1 VAAYRAAVFDMDGL
15 LVDTEVLWHQAELE
29 ILVPLGA
36 EIDAHASRATKGMF
50 VREVVEHYHRL
61 AGWSTPSVDEV
72 VELVLTRVGDL
83 VEERGRLLPGAI
95 DALSLCASLGPVA
108 LASSTPYALIR
119 RTLAHFGISERFA
132 VVHSAQ
138 DEPMG
143 KPHPGVFSTTARR
156 LGVEPH
162 ACVAFEDSPAGVRSA
177 TAASMDCIAVP
188 APEERGDPAF
198 SLATAVLGSLR
209 DLDHGWLA
217 ARYAHH
223 DTGHAPRAVD
233 RRG

>member
-143 KPHPGVFSTTARR
+143 KPHPGVFLTAAKR
-156 LGVEPH
+156 LGVEP
-162 ACVAFEDSPAGVRSA
+162 ASCVAFEDSPAGVRSA
-177 TAASMDCIAVP
+177 VAASMDCVAVP
-188 APEERGDPAF
+188 VQEERGDPAF
-198 SLATAVLGSLR
+198 ALATVVLDSLR
-209 DLDHGWLA
+209 DLDAGWVVERYAPSRSGA
-217 ARYAHH
+217 ARAG
-223 DTGHAPRAVD
+223 DV
-233 RRG
+233 RG